1 MNTLKGTTIIIMN
14 RPHNRIIW
22 MDGVRVIA
30 VLMVIIIHSP
40 LTTGEHSMFLSVYNY
55 MSAPSIG
62 LFFMISGALLLPVK
76 DFSTIVF
83 YTKRLS
89 KIGFPLIGWSLF
101 YILVHAGTNELS
113 FTYFVQK
120 AMLIPFT
127 PVEGVLWFVYTLI
140 GLYLLAPIITPW
152 LKQTSQKEL
161 LFILSL
167 WAVTLIFPYINVF
180 LPGFYN
186 INGSI
191 TNSFFY
197 FSGYLGYFLM
207 GYYLKQYPFKFTR
220 FNLIVGILVFL
231 GIGIFVPVLIYLN
244 PSENVA
250 NSLVYNY
257 LTINIA
263 LISITIYVVI
273 QKINFSFL
281 VFNKVLVE
289 ISKLSFGIYLLHI
302 FILRDVVWQWFNM
315 AYVINPAFQ
324 IPLMAILTLLIS
336 YMIIKLISILPG
348 SKYIIGI

>member
-1 MNTLKGTTIIIMN
+1 MNKTN
-14 RPHNRIIW
+14 NRIIW
-22 MDGVRVIA
+22 MDAVRVVA
-30 VLMVIIIHSP
+30 VLMVLVIHSP
-40 LTTGEHSMFLSVYNY
+40 LPTGEHNVFLSIYNY
-55 MSAPSIG
+55 MSAPTIG
-62 LFFMISGALLLPVK
+62 LFFMISGALLLPLK
-76 DFSTIVF
+76 DSSTKVF

-89 KIGFPLIGWSLF
+89 KIGFPLIVWSLF
-101 YILVHAGTNELS
+101 YILVHTGTDDLS
-113 FTYFVQK
+113 FTYFVEQV
-120 AMLIPFT
+120 MLIPFT

-161 LFILSL
+161 LFVLSL
-167 WAVTLIFPYINVF
+167 WVVTLIFPYINVF

-186 INGSI
+186 VTGSI

-207 GYYLKQYPFKFTR
+207 GYYLKQYPIKFTS
-220 FNLIVGILVFL
+220 FNLIVGMLVFL
-231 GIGIFVPVLIYLN
+231 VIVVFIPGLIYLN
-244 PSENVA
+244 PSENIE

-263 LISITIYVVI
+263 LMSIVIYVGI
-273 QKINFSFL
+273 QKINFCFS

-289 ISKLSFGIYLLHI
+289 ISKMSFGIYLLHI

-315 AYVINPAFQ
+315 VYVINPAFQ
-324 IPLMAILTLLIS
+324 IPLMAILTLLVS

-348 SKYIIGI
+348 SKYIIGV

>member
-1 MNTLKGTTIIIMN
+1 MN
-14 RPHNRIIW
+14 RTNNRIIW
-22 MDGVRVIA
+22 MDAVRVVA
-30 VLMVIIIHSP
+30 VFLVLVIHSP
-40 LTTGEHSMFLSVYNY
+40 LPTGEHNMFLSIYNY

-62 LFFMISGALLLPVK
+62 LFFMISGALLLPLK
-76 DFSTIVF
+76 DFSTKVF
-83 YTKRLS
+83 YKKRLS
-89 KIGFPLIGWSLF
+89 KVGFPLIVWSLF
-101 YILVHAGTNELS
+101 YILVHTGTEELS

-120 AMLIPFT
+120 VILIPLT

-161 LFILSL
+161 LFVLSL
-167 WAVTLIFPYINVF
+167 WVVTLIFPYINIF

-186 INGSI
+186 VNGSI

-207 GYYLKQYPFKFTR
+207 GYYLRQYPFKFTR
-220 FNLIVGILVFL
+220 VNLIVGMLVFL
-231 GIGIFVPVLIYLN
+231 LIGVSVPVLIYLN
-244 PSENVA
+244 PSENID

-263 LISITIYVVI
+263 LMSITIYLVI
-273 QKINFSFL
+273 QKINFGFL

-289 ISKLSFGIYLLHI
+289 ISKMSFGIYLLHI

-324 IPLMAILTLLIS
+324 IPLMAILTLLLS

>member
-1 MNTLKGTTIIIMN
+1 MN
-14 RPHNRIIW
+14 RTKNRIIW
-22 MDGVRVIA
+22 MDAVRVVA
-30 VLMVIIIHSP
+30 VLLVLVIHSP
-40 LTTGEHSMFLSVYNY
+40 LPIGEHNMFLSVYNY

-62 LFFMISGALLLPVK
+62 LFFMISGALLLPLN
-76 DFSTIVF
+76 DSSTKVF
-83 YTKRLS
+83 YKKRLS
-89 KIGFPLIGWSLF
+89 KIGFPLIAWSLF
-101 YILVHAGTNELS
+101 YIVVHAGTDEFSL
-113 FTYFVQK
+113 TYFVQK
-120 AMLIPFT
+120 VMLIPFT

-152 LKQTSQKEL
+152 LKQTSQKDL
-161 LFILSL
+161 LFALSL
-167 WAVTLIFPYINVF
+167 WVVTLIFPYINIF

-220 FNLIVGILVFL
+220 FNLIVGMIVFFV
-231 GIGIFVPVLIYLN
+231 IGVCVPILIYLN
-244 PSENVA
+244 PSENVD

-263 LISITIYVVI
+263 LISITIYLVI
-273 QKINFSFL
+273 QKINLSSS

-289 ISKLSFGIYLLHI
+289 ISKMSFGIYLLHI
-302 FILRDVVWQWFNM
+302 FILRDVIWQWFDM
-315 AYVINPAFQ
+315 IYGINPGFQ
-324 IPLMAILTLLIS
+324 IPLMAILTLLVS